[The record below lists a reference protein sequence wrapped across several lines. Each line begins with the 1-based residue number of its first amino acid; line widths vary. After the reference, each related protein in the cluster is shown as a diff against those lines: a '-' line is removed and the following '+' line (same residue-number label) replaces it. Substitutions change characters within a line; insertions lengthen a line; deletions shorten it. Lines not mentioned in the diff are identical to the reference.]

1 MEMTDEQRQRT
12 EANRLA
18 ALAKRKALSEAN
30 TNQHPWKLFKCR
42 KVSTFPDSTSTTFP
56 RTKHPD
62 LFPKPQQP
70 ITHLPQKFRVR
81 LEICS
86 PDSFSATPVAVEG
99 FPYPGEVAC
108 LEKLSDCLS
117 NVVLSHHT
125 QVHGGGKACVYK
137 LGDYDEVLR
146 CLKNY
151 KTIEIEE
158 IPWGT
163 LNVVG
168 RLSHSVVEG
177 RWIPCRPE
185 HLSDEKVDEL
195 IRKLPET
202 LLDALL
208 PFQLE
213 GIRFGLQRGGRCLI
227 ADEMGLGKTL
237 QAIAIACCFMSEG
250 PILVVCPAILRF
262 SWAEELERWLPFC
275 LPADIHLVFGHQN
288 NPVHLTRCPRV
299 VVISYT
305 MLHRLRTS
313 MLEREWALL
322 IVDESHH
329 VRCSKK
335 PSEPGEIKAV
345 LDVAT
350 KINRIVL
357 LSGTPSLSRPFDI
370 FHQINMLWPG
380 LLGQNKYEFARTY
393 CSVKFIQGCQ
403 GKTFQDFSRGVRLEE
418 LNVLLKQTVMI
429 RRLKKHVLVQLPP
442 KRRQIIS
449 LQLKRSN
456 ITSAMTARRLVK
468 SDASGN
474 DDPEEE
480 PLEISDEH
488 DDRGSCPGSFRILS
502 KEEIGIAKLSGF
514 FEWLSMHPIFSELDG
529 ADNMEFSISSHKML
543 IYAHYHKVLDGVQ
556 EFVCDKGIGFVRI
569 DGNTSPRDRQ
579 LAVHSFQSS
588 KEVKIAMIGIMAG
601 GEGLDFS
608 SAQHVV
614 FLELPQNPSHMSQ
627 AEDRAHR
634 RGQTKAVNIYVFC
647 AKDTSDESRWRNL
660 NRSLHRVSSTTDG
673 KYGAIQEIE
682 VESVSY
688 LETAGNFENPTSEGA
703 TRSEVSGVERM
714 QLPKFNSDPEL
725 LPIEEYEEISEMDK
739 KTEEQNET
747 GANSS
752 QDDSFHAEADMV
764 SDLDMWTHSVP
775 SRGLEANAFEAK
787 TGCAE
792 IISSHNLEEGCEGR
806 NQLEEGGNIISERS
820 VEPIEVDSSNSIQVE
835 CLRFEVSQ
843 YTGRIH
849 LYCCIPGIDSRPR
862 PLSENFRPE
871 ELDSPNLPANNN
883 KTPHITIRDNP
894 AYRHALLAFINEWKN
909 LRPIQRNRLLVKP
922 LQLPLSIEL
931 CYLKES
937 LNHDSGGLLRGKSKR
952 RTTPLNEITH
962 LLPSNAVWKKVHLR
976 GGCDKKEKE
985 YTQGWTVTGEPLCK
999 LCQIP
1004 CKSKNAKTPDYLEDL
1019 FCNLICYEEY
1029 RLRTSQRFLRQEL
1042 FQIEQGICTNCQLN
1056 CHKLVEHIK
1065 PLSYAKRLKYIEKA
1079 APKLARRKKLLEKL
1093 VRDPIEGNAWHA
1105 DHIVPVYQGGG
1116 ECRLENMRTLCVV
1129 CHADVTAAQCAQ
1141 RRSARAKAKK
1151 QLKAIMNGLKNIQ
1164 KTDQTDSNLKDEGC
1178 LENTDE
1184 ELLIKVPGSA
1194 YSGAINGVTR
1204 TDKHDESANA

>member
-1 MEMTDEQRQRT
+1 
-12 EANRLA
+12 
-18 ALAKRKALSEAN
+18 
-30 TNQHPWKLFKCR
+30 
-42 KVSTFPDSTSTTFP
+42 
-56 RTKHPD
+56 
-62 LFPKPQQP
+62 
-70 ITHLPQKFRVR
+70 
-81 LEICS
+81 
-86 PDSFSATPVAVEG
+86 
-99 FPYPGEVAC
+99 
-108 LEKLSDCLS
+108 
-117 NVVLSHHT
+117 
-125 QVHGGGKACVYK
+125 
-137 LGDYDEVLR
+137 
-146 CLKNY
+146 
-151 KTIEIEE
+151 
-158 IPWGT
+158 
-163 LNVVG
+163 
-168 RLSHSVVEG
+168 
-177 RWIPCRPE
+177 
-185 HLSDEKVDEL
+185 
-195 IRKLPET
+195 
-202 LLDALL
+202 
-208 PFQLE
+208 
-213 GIRFGLQRGGRCLI
+213 
-227 ADEMGLGKTL
+227 
-237 QAIAIACCFMSEG
+237 
-250 PILVVCPAILRF
+250 
-262 SWAEELERWLPFC
+262 
-275 LPADIHLVFGHQN
+275 
-288 NPVHLTRCPRV
+288 
-299 VVISYT
+299 
-305 MLHRLRTS
+305 
-313 MLEREWALL
+313 
-322 IVDESHH
+322 
-329 VRCSKK
+329 
-335 PSEPGEIKAV
+335 
-345 LDVAT
+345 
-350 KINRIVL
+350 
-357 LSGTPSLSRPFDI
+357 
-370 FHQINMLWPG
+370 
-380 LLGQNKYEFARTY
+380 
-393 CSVKFIQGCQ
+393 
-403 GKTFQDFSRGVRLEE
+403 
-418 LNVLLKQTVMI
+418 MI

-588 KEVKIAMIGIMAG
+588 KEACLLAYGCIHLNGQVKIAMIGIMAG

-835 CLRFEVSQ
+835 CLRFELD
-843 YTGRIH
+843 IH
-849 LYCCIPGIDSRPR
+849 CWAHFPMASIFGTIVDQHGIRAQLRGGLGFKCLRLHLFLVCILLLSMYACLHLCLQDGIAWIDSRPR

-1164 KTDQTDSNLKDEGC
+1164 KTDQTDSNLKVLRFSRKHMEF
-1178 LENTDE
+1178 
-1184 ELLIKVPGSA
+1184 
-1194 YSGAINGVTR
+1194 SGWLC
-1204 TDKHDESANA
+1204 